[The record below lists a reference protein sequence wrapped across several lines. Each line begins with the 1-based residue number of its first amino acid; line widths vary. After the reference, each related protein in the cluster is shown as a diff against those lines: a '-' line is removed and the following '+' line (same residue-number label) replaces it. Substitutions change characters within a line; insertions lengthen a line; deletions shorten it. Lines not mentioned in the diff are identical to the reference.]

1 MARKRYAVG
10 GNLSNSINRRNYWFD
25 ENDGIVEYNN
35 SAPEPTSNTT
45 EEETVVQQ
53 RTTPR
58 RTQSSTTRT
67 QNQPANK
74 GIVTIGT
81 KSFNSAFRQARIAGL
96 DKFRW
101 NGKVYGTKLAN
112 EVGKT
117 TKEKARNA
125 AKPASQKP
133 RNNVDTNRT
142 IRSNNRLNNAK
153 DAVRASY
160 SRDNQGRINGQLPT
174 ATVTATKRTQSP
186 MSWRDYLVAA
196 QNNPSIRNTQG
207 YKNAHRQAS
216 EYYRKKA
223 NDLKNIQ
230 NPPKTITY
238 YRGNKKYTAS
248 SLRGGVEGTW

>member
-10 GNLSNSINRRNYWFD
+10 GNLSNRINRRNYWFD
-25 ENDGIVEYNN
+25 ENDGIVEYDT
-35 SAPEPTSNTT
+35 SAPEPTPDTT
-45 EEETVVQQ
+45 EEEPVVQQ

-58 RTQSSTTRT
+58 RTQPNTTRT
-67 QNQPANK
+67 QNKPANK

-133 RNNVDTNRT
+133 RNNDNTNRT
-142 IRSNNRLNNAK
+142 TRSNNRLNNPR
-153 DAVRASY
+153 DAVRVPY
-160 SRDNQGRINGQLPT
+160 SRDNQGRIRGQLPNVN
-174 ATVTATKRTQSP
+174 VTGTSQNSSP
-186 MSWRDYLVAA
+186 L
-196 QNNPSIRNTQG
+196 
-207 YKNAHRQAS
+207 
-216 EYYRKKA
+216 
-223 NDLKNIQ
+223 
-230 NPPKTITY
+230 
-238 YRGNKKYTAS
+238 
-248 SLRGGVEGTW
+248 SLRGLQRGYQSAQQVARGQGSGNVNDIVDRTNRYTNNYSNRRPFAADQLFKSLYKATGRR